1 MPHEK
6 FEAEK
11 FISYFVMNCLKS
23 LRHYFPALFCRDMK
37 ILIDLDPVGSKLL
50 LNRVICSIWI
60 ELGLNLLDGRAPI
73 RHQTP
78 FN

>member
-1 MPHEK
+1 M
-6 FEAEK
+6 
-11 FISYFVMNCLKS
+11 MNCLKS
-23 LRHYFPALFCRDMK
+23 LRHYIAALFCLDMK
-37 ILIDLDPVGSKLL
+37 ILIDLDQAGSKLL
-50 LNRVICSIWI
+50 LNWLICSIWI